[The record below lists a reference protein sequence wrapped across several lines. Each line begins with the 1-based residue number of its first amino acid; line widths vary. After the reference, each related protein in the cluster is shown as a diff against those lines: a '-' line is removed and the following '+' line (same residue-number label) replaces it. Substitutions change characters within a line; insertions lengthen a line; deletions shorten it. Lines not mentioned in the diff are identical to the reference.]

1 MWSPFSLSFTEGKE
15 MRCYG
20 PTLLFD
26 TAWPPKI
33 PPQFGFPKLLM
44 SDGSVVDEATNLP
57 FVDPNPIGMNL
68 AAKEMFAVFY
78 RYSVNS
84 YRDGTA
90 AGLAAH
96 NRFITDFAASWT
108 NMVTA
113 GYSNSYNNKVG
124 KLGTLTSF
132 DFSTQCPPP

>member
-96 NRFITDFAASWT
+96 NRFITDFAASRT

-132 DFSTQCPPP
+132 DFSTQCPSP